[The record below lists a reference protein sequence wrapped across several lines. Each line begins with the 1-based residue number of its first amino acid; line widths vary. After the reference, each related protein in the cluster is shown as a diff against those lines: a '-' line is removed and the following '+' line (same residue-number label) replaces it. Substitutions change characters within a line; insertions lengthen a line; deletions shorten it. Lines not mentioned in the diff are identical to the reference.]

1 MFTDAMPV
9 GRFAR
14 VIKGDGTLLFKPF
27 LRDADFLGTVKH
39 LFHRTFGTEFEVSY
53 IRPVAKG
60 FHVRIAEVEKPFE
73 AGYLVGEEFTLPR
86 AELLGRSVDAL
97 IGTAV
102 VREDGSPVGTV
113 TDLALTPEY
122 PLLTVTGPK
131 KRVELPFIPAVAR
144 LEGDRIVL
152 VREDALLD

>member
-1 MFTDAMPV
+1 MFSDALPV

-60 FHVRIAEVEKPFE
+60 FHIRIAEVEKPFE
-73 AGYLVGEEFTLPR
+73 ADYLVGEEFALPR

-122 PLLTVTGPK
+122 PLLTVTGPQG
-131 KRVELPFIPAVAR
+131 KRELPFTPAIAR
-144 LEGDRIVL
+144 LEGDKIVL

>member
-1 MFTDAMPV
+1 MFPDTMPV

-14 VIKGDGTLLFKPF
+14 VIKGDGTLQFKPF
-27 LRDADFLGTVKH
+27 LRDADFLATVKH

-97 IGTAV
+97 IGTPV

-113 TDLALTPEY
+113 TDLAFTPEY

-131 KRVELPFIPAVAR
+131 KRAELPFTPAIAR
-144 LEGDRIVL
+144 LDGDKIVI
-152 VREDALLD
+152 VREDALLA